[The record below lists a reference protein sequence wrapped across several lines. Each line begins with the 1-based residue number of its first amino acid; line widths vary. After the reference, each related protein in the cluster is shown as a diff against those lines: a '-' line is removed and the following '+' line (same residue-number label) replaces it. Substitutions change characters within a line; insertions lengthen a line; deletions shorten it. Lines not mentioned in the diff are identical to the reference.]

1 MSIRSFV
8 LSAAL
13 LLSTSLWA
21 QFDVAP
27 GEEAGRLASETV
39 NKNQRSVADAQKI
52 ADSFWPMSR
61 GAEQVKQTI
70 AYTATD
76 SADNHPCYYVFNREN
91 GKGFVIISADSR
103 SQKVLAYSDEGT
115 FDINQVPEQ
124 MRAWLKVSEQEVGS
138 INTTPDSLLNRD
150 LGQEVLS
157 KATAR
162 SSQAF
167 ATAVKPLLGKINY
180 AQEFPYNNLCPV
192 FNGKRSIT
200 GCVATGACMVMRY
213 HKWPVTPT
221 NGKHSYQWRGRTIS
235 SLYSTSYDW
244 DNMLTSYKN
253 ASPSTT
259 QQNAIAQLMYD
270 AGVSCNMEYTPS
282 SSGANTAFMAEQ
294 LVNLFGYDPGMIYYS
309 SSWFN
314 KQEFIYY
321 LKRELNAGRPV
332 LVSGKGK
339 GGGHCFVC
347 DGYDANGLFHI
358 NWGWNGMSNGYFS
371 LSNLNPYAL
380 GSGGGTGGGY
390 SQEVAFFGGI
400 QPPTGNNKKPR
411 YLSTNTYS
419 MPLKVTKGQTFTVT
433 CKKLS
438 NISHSDD
445 FIGKLGL
452 AIYVNGKRSTI
463 IGQTN
468 ITLEKWR
475 NFTTFKVSGSFPTTL
490 ANGKYSLVIV
500 AKDNTDGVWRPVLC
514 DVSNS
519 INVKVSGQN
528 ITMDFNNKTHVYDL
542 PTFGT
547 GSTKN
552 NNNGS
557 NNTQKQNGVPYLT
570 KPMTIKVDSK
580 GNATATVTLNSKIG
594 YTGKLGVYFYDTD
607 TSKPVLLKSRKTTLT
622 STAQKLVFEGT
633 TDLAAGQ
640 HLAILYYITPENK
653 WQKVEPKEN
662 SRIHFNIEEE
672 KNEVTSVDP
681 NGGNN
686 TDDYEQIV
694 NEMKELLKEMYGV
707 SSVDIVLNKGSQEA
721 YDFSDFR
728 PQVFSKSASNA
739 EISCLDMSLSTAT
752 SLQNSGKEI
761 KSLRRGQADMLRT
774 TLANN
779 TDDEQTR
786 IITLSLFDNLGQ
798 WVTDIA
804 EQRVTINAHA
814 PLSVEIPFMLT
825 EETPCGPYSLRL
837 TEADNDEDAPRPI
850 GSSTATLLLQ
860 VTE

>member
-1 MSIRSFV
+1 MSIRLSI

-13 LLSTSLWA
+13 FLSASLWA

-27 GEEAGRLASETV
+27 GEEAGSAVLAAA

-91 GKGFVIISADSR
+91 GKGFIIISADSR

-115 FDINQVPEQ
+115 FDINEVPEQ
-124 MRAWLKVSEQEVGS
+124 MRAWLKVSEEEVGS

-150 LGQEVLS
+150 LGQVVLN

-162 SSQAF
+162 ASQSF
-167 ATAVKPLLGKINY
+167 ASQVKPLLGKINY

-221 NGKHSYQWRGRTIS
+221 NGKHSYQWRGKTIS
-235 SLYSTSYDW
+235 SIYNTRYDW
-244 DNMLTSYKN
+244 DNMLTSYKKVTPTG
-253 ASPSTT
+253 A

-270 AGVSCNMEYTPS
+270 AGVSCNMEYTAS
-282 SSGANTAFMAEQ
+282 SSGANSTLMAEQ

-309 SSWFN
+309 SAWFN
-314 KQEFIYY
+314 RQEFIYY

-332 LVSGKGK
+332 LVSGYGN

-358 NWGWNGMSNGYFS
+358 NWGWNGLSNGYFS
-371 LSNLNPYAL
+371 LNNLNPYAL

-390 SQEVAFFGGI
+390 SQDVGFFGGI
-400 QPPTGNNKKPR
+400 QPPTGANKMPR
-411 YLSTNTYS
+411 YLSAKTYS

-438 NISHSDD
+438 NTSYSKA
-445 FIGKLGL
+445 FTGKLGL

-463 IGQTN
+463 IGQTDIN
-468 ITLEKWR
+468 LGKWR

-514 DVSNS
+514 EVSNS
-519 INVKVSGQN
+519 INVKVTGQN
-528 ITMDFNNKTHVYDL
+528 ITMDFKNKTHVYDL
-542 PTFGT
+542 PTYGT
-547 GSTKN
+547 NSTKN
-552 NNNGS
+552 NNNESDG
-557 NNTQKQNGVPYLT
+557 TKKQSGVPNLT
-570 KPMTIKVDSK
+570 KPMKITVDGK
-580 GNATATVTLNSKIG
+580 GNATATVTLNSKNG

-622 STAQKLVFEGT
+622 STAKKLVFEGT
-633 TDLAAGQ
+633 TDLAPGQ

-653 WQKVEPKEN
+653 WQKVEPREN
-662 SRIHFNIEEE
+662 SRIHFNIEE
-672 KNEVTSVDP
+672 KNEVTSIDP
-681 NGGNN
+681 NGGTGN
-686 TDDYEQIV
+686 DDYEEIV
-694 NEMKELLKEMYGV
+694 KEMKEMLKEMYGV
-707 SSVDIVLNKGSQEA
+707 SSVDIVLNKGEQEL

-728 PQVFSKSASNA
+728 PQVFSKNTSDA
-739 EISCLDMSLSTAT
+739 EISCLKMSLSTAST
-752 SLQNSGKEI
+752 LQNSGKEI
-761 KSLRRGQADMLRT
+761 RSLRHGQADMLQA

-804 EQRVTINAHA
+804 EQRVTINAHS
-814 PLSVEIPFMLT
+814 PQSVEIPFMLT
-825 EETPCGPYSLRL
+825 EETPCGPYTLRL
-837 TEADNDEDAPRPI
+837 TEADNDEDAPRPM

-860 VTE
+860 VTQ